1 MMRGQAPQIFFPRTA
16 TGAIQGLNF
25 AFSLNCAQADLERA
39 LPKLAKFG
47 SEIHVNVKAMSFSVH
62 V

>member
-1 MMRGQAPQIFFPRTA
+1 MTLNVAQRRAQMHS
-16 TGAIQGLNF
+16 GAIQGLNCT
-25 AFSLNCAQADLERA
+25 FSLIFAEADLECA